1 MIHTDEYSLDCE
13 NESLIAVLSGVMRL
27 QSTEA
32 YDRLF
37 RELREKMQRATS
49 SYTLDLRKVL
59 LMNSSG
65 IRALGGLVLLA
76 KDRSLPLL
84 IRGRASVPW
93 QKKTV
98 ASLKLLYPTLTV
110 EMD

>member
-1 MIHTDEYSLDCE
+1 MDCE
-13 NESLIAVLSGVMRL
+13 SESLIAVLSGVMRL

-37 RELREKMQRATS
+37 RDLRENMQRATS
-49 SYTLDLRKVL
+49 AYTLDLRKVL

-76 KDRSLPLL
+76 KGRSLPLL

-93 QKKTV
+93 QRKTV
-98 ASLKLLYPTLTV
+98 TSLKLLYPTLTV